1 MPQDIIDRGGSVAAV
16 IEDLIETGVDIL
28 NPVQVSAGGMDPVRL
43 KKKYRG
49 RMAFWGAMDT
59 QRVLPYGSV
68 DDVKNMVAERIEQMG
83 EGGGYVLSSCHNIQP
98 DVPLENV
105 LALFHYARDYI
116 PSFVK

>member
-1 MPQDIIDRGGSVAAV
+1 MPQDIIDRGGSVAV
-16 IEDLIETGVDIL
+16 IEDLIETGVSIL
-28 NPVQVSAGGMDPVRL
+28 NTVQVSAGGMDPVRL

-49 RMAFWGAMDT
+49 RMVFWGAMDT

-105 LALFHYARDYI
+105 LAMFHYARDYM